1 MAGQMAELL
10 KKAFAEKGVQLPGA
24 KVETRKVLPP
34 GSGESSQHTGQ
45 SAETPTVSP
54 PAGPKAP
61 TAPKEGK
68 RSDPIAEACKK
79 WRAEHPVARAKA
91 PVKSSQRAAPLACYD
106 SSPARE
112 GKSPEGKVSPYEVRL
127 GSAAR
132 LALTLDEQ
140 VELEVLDGYEELGR
154 SSQCCHETADD
165 EHLIAMGVDF
175 GTSSIKVVIGDPA
188 LGKAF
193 AVPFTTASDV
203 ARYLLPTRLHE
214 SAGRFSLCE
223 GEETHRDL
231 KLALIANPGDLL
243 LRERVS
249 AMLALVIRQARGWLF
264 ATHADVFA
272 RTRLLWK
279 LSIGLPVAHHLDDEL
294 TQTFNDVAQVAW
306 LAACTPRD
314 ISRTTIAAARDR
326 KREIAAAPERMSED
340 EDVEISVVPEIA
352 AQIYGFVNSSR
363 FNRKEQNIYLMVDVG
378 AGSVDSSLFH
388 VKPARGGKW
397 DFEFFTSIVEPHGVM
412 NLHRHRVGW
421 WEEALSQC
429 SEPTA
434 ELISNALAEHKYP
447 TDRTVALPSRFTRYV
462 HDAKVFLRKPSDD
475 PDDTFFQKKVV
486 SQVRGKSYWRA
497 WKDGHLTP
505 AQLIG
510 VPAFY
515 CGGGMRMEF
524 YSKLQNQMQSMPG
537 YSWLRAEPRRVE
549 LPKNLEA
556 PGLHR
561 SNYDRMTVAYG
572 LSFLEVGKVTRAL
585 PPPKL
590 SLKPDTSWAENYVG
604 KEHC

>member
-45 SAETPTVSP
+45 SAKPPTVSP
-54 PAGPKAP
+54 SAGPKAP

-79 WRAEHPVARAKA
+79 WRAEHPVAQAKA

-223 GEETHRDL
+223 GDETHRDL
-231 KLALIANPGDLL
+231 KLALIANPGDLV

-294 TQTFNDVAQVAW
+294 TQTFNDVAHVAW
-306 LAACTPRD
+306 LAACMPRD
-314 ISRTTIAAARDR
+314 ISSTTVAAARDR

-363 FNRKEQNIYLMVDVG
+363 GTCQ
-378 AGSVDSSLFH
+378 
-388 VKPARGGKW
+388 
-397 DFEFFTSIVEPHGVM
+397 
-412 NLHRHRVGW
+412 
-421 WEEALSQC
+421 
-429 SEPTA
+429 
-434 ELISNALAEHKYP
+434 
-447 TDRTVALPSRFTRYV
+447 
-462 HDAKVFLRKPSDD
+462 
-475 PDDTFFQKKVV
+475 
-486 SQVRGKSYWRA
+486 
-497 WKDGHLTP
+497 
-505 AQLIG
+505 
-510 VPAFY
+510 
-515 CGGGMRMEF
+515 
-524 YSKLQNQMQSMPG
+524 
-537 YSWLRAEPRRVE
+537 
-549 LPKNLEA
+549 
-556 PGLHR
+556 
-561 SNYDRMTVAYG
+561 
-572 LSFLEVGKVTRAL
+572 
-585 PPPKL
+585 
-590 SLKPDTSWAENYVG
+590 
-604 KEHC
+604 

>member
-24 KVETRKVLPP
+24 KAETRKALPR
-34 GSGESSQHTGQ
+34 GSGESSQHTDQ
-45 SAETPTVSP
+45 SVETATVSP
-54 PAGPKAP
+54 QAAPMAP
-61 TAPKEGK
+61 TARKEGK
-68 RSDPIAEACKK
+68 RPDPIAEACKK
-79 WRAEHPVARAKA
+79 WRAEHSVTRAEA
-91 PVKSSQRAAPLACYD
+91 PAKPSKKGAPLACYN
-106 SSPARE
+106 SSPVRAS
-112 GKSPEGKVSPYEVRL
+112 KSPEGNASPYEIRL

-140 VELEVLDGYEELGR
+140 LEVEVLDAYEELGR
-154 SSQCCHETADD
+154 SSQCCRETADD

-231 KLALIANPGDLL
+231 KLALIANPGDLV

-264 ATHADVFA
+264 ETHADVFA

-279 LSIGLPVAHHLDDEL
+279 LSIGLPVAQHLDDEL
-294 TQTFNDVAQVAW
+294 TQAFNDVAHVAW
-306 LAACTPRD
+306 LAACMPRD
-314 ISRTTIAAARDR
+314 IARATIAAARDR
-326 KREIAAAPERMSED
+326 KHEIAAAPDLMSED
-340 EDVEISVVPEIA
+340 EDVEISIVPEIA

-412 NLHRHRVGW
+412 NLHRHRVAW
-421 WEEALSQC
+421 WEEALSRC
-429 SEPTA
+429 NEPIA
-434 ELISNALAEHKYP
+434 GLISSALSEHKYP

-462 HDAKVFLRKPSDD
+462 HDAKVFFRKPSDD
-475 PDDTFFQKKVV
+475 PDETFFQKKVI

-497 WKDGHLTP
+497 WKDGHLTQ
-505 AQLIG
+505 AELIG

-515 CGGGMRMEF
+515 CGGGMRMELF
-524 YSKLQNQMQSMPG
+524 NKLQTQMQSMPG
-537 YSWLRAEPRRVE
+537 FTWLRAEPRRVE

-561 SNYDRMTVAYG
+561 NNYDRMTVAYG

-590 SLKPDTSWAENYVG
+590 PLKPETSWAENYVG